1 MRSCHV
7 RDKIMWRYDPE
18 LLGAPLWYMTQQEE
32 GLWIQEV
39 NAVVSQRRVFV
50 CASELALDES
60 LRAIGSSTSV
70 NNAMARRAVD
80 SRSECHG
87 TAEAGLPCVRIEA
100 CIRWK
105 PWSSAYEGC
114 VPPREKSDRK
124 YQCVSWRGLDYTKRR
139 DFRGVIDPLLSLR
152 ESIGRKRDRGDDAV
166 EPRRKFTRR
175 FAEGIGKVA
184 GNMPGDRRKKTI
196 GLTARMPEAVGLG
209 GSKFNFWLP
218 KSEATSSL

>member
-1 MRSCHV
+1 
-7 RDKIMWRYDPE
+7 
-18 LLGAPLWYMTQQEE
+18 
-32 GLWIQEV
+32 
-39 NAVVSQRRVFV
+39 
-50 CASELALDES
+50 
-60 LRAIGSSTSV
+60 
-70 NNAMARRAVD
+70 MARRAVD
-80 SRSECHG
+80 SRGECHG

-124 YQCVSWRGLDYTKRR
+124 YQCVSWRGLDYTKLGYRAR
-139 DFRGVIDPLLSLR
+139 S
-152 ESIGRKRDRGDDAV
+152 DDAV

-209 GSKFNFWLP
+209 GS
-218 KSEATSSL
+218 